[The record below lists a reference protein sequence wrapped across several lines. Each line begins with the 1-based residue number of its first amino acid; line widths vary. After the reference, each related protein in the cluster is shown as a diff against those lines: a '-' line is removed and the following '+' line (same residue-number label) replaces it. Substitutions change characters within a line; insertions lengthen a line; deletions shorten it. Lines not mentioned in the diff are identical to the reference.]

1 MNHETAAARTTKG
14 NKSVGDCQLAITA
27 AAARLLLPPCAEATT
42 TPRRNGTPLLPLAA
56 LFCRFFLARSWVGC
70 HFLPAVQFLL
80 PFAGGRSPADQT
92 DRPRRS
98 GGWQSVKACMRVRTT
113 GTGRGRVRRGR
124 DKVYDRER
132 SSTSHHPRQMP
143 ARWSDANRGGG
154 ARGERFPSFG
164 FIRTRTT
171 VQHETV
177 SRTISTN
184 KGFPTQKNKQQWAQ
198 DPH

>member
-27 AAARLLLPPCAEATT
+27 AA
-42 TPRRNGTPLLPLAA
+42 
-56 LFCRFFLARSWVGC
+56 SSSS
-70 HFLPAVQFLL
+70 LPARKQQQRRGETAPRSCPSPLSFVAFFSRARGSVVIFSRPSSSSFLSREDVRPPIKPTARGEAGAGSPSRRACAYVQLGRRE
-80 PFAGGRSPADQT
+80 GG
-92 DRPRRS
+92 
-98 GGWQSVKACMRVRTT
+98 
-113 GTGRGRVRRGR
+113 GR

-171 VQHETV
+171 VQHETI
-177 SRTISTN
+177 SRIISTN